1 MHILN
6 DLIDPDRIA
15 HLAKHAT
22 QIKQTI
28 MLLGGMYVT
37 AKYLAEKTVDLII
50 KAKKPGAVKPQEVEK
65 LKDEIKIAYDKAPE
79 EKKDVFDKQMQTI
92 EKEVEKEVKI
102 AESLKK
108 K

>member
-1 MHILN
+1 MVSSQ
-6 DLIDPDRIA
+6 
-15 HLAKHAT
+15 K
-22 QIKQTI
+22 KQGI
-28 MLLGGMYVT
+28 G
-37 AKYLAEKTVDLII
+37 KTSNICLFWVKVFII

>member
-6 DLIDPDRIA
+6 DLINPDRIA
-15 HLAKHAT
+15 HLANHGT
-22 QIKQTI
+22 QITKTI
-28 MLLGGMYVT
+28 MVLGAANAAAKFLAKKTIDLLT
-37 AKYLAEKTVDLII
+37 

-79 EKKDVFDKQMQTI
+79 EKKKEFDNQMQTI

-108 K
+108 

>member
-6 DLIDPDRIA
+6 DLLDPDRIA
-15 HLAKHAT
+15 HLAKHTT

-28 MLLGGMYVT
+28 MLLGGMYAT
-37 AKYLAEKTVDLII
+37 ANFLAKKTVDLLT
-50 KAKKPGAVKPQEVEK
+50 KAKNPGAVKPQEVEK
-65 LKDEIKIAYDKAPE
+65 LKDEIKIVYDKAPE
-79 EKKDVFDKQMQTI
+79 EKKKAFDNQMQTI

-108 K
+108 